1 MDNVCPDCGGKLR
14 YDQATGEVMCTKCGV
29 IVERD
34 VFDYGQEWREF
45 NWDQAMN
52 RRRSGT
58 PTSFTKSDKGMT
70 TEIGTASDIYS
81 LSGDQRKQFFIMR
94 KWQRR
99 ISTPIERNI
108 KFALTELRR
117 IGAQLNLPNIIN
129 EESARIYRIAA
140 ENGLVRGRSMESVV
154 AGATYIACKKYKI
167 PRTLREIADV
177 FPLDV
182 KEVGKTYRFV
192 CRQLGI
198 KILPPDP
205 LDYVYRFAN
214 ELELS
219 PKVQTKAIE
228 IIEGAQSK
236 EITSGKGPTGI
247 AAASLYIASLIE
259 DEKRTQREVAD
270 VAGVTE
276 VTIRNRYKE
285 LLKKLD
291 LEEKLAKLGVELEAG
306 GDDEAEEEKFI
317 PDKSGE

>member
-1 MDNVCPDCGGKLR
+1 MRKDTCPECGGKLIT
-14 YDQATGEVMCTKCGV
+14 DEVKGETICSQCG
-29 IVERD
+29 IVVD
-34 VFDYGQEWREF
+34 KDMLDYGQEWREF
-45 NWDQAMN
+45 NWDQSQN

-58 PTSFTKSDKGMT
+58 PSSFTKSDKGMT
-70 TEIGTASDIYS
+70 TEIGSASDIYS
-81 LSGDQRKQFFIMR
+81 LSGDKRKQFFIMR

-117 IGAQLNLPNIIN
+117 VSAQLNLPNIIT
-129 EESARIYRIAA
+129 EEAARLYRIAA

-154 AGATYIACKKYKI
+154 AGATYIACKKYSV
-167 PRTLREIADV
+167 PRTLKEIADV

-182 KEVGKTYRFV
+182 KDVGKTYRFI

-198 KILPPDP
+198 KILPPNP
-205 LDYVYRFAN
+205 LDYVHRFAN
-214 ELELS
+214 ELELPAS
-219 PKVQTKAIE
+219 VQTKAIE
-228 IIEGAQSK
+228 IIKEAQEK

-247 AAASLYIASLIE
+247 AAAALYIASLVV

-285 LLKKLD
+285 LLKKLN
-291 LEEKLAKLGVELEAG
+291 LEDKVEKIRAI
-306 GDDEAEEEKFI
+306 AESEETVTTQQ
-317 PDKSGE
+317 